1 MLSSVSNFMVG
12 VFGSRNQRLIKRYA
26 SSVAAANALEAPLKE
41 LSDDALRAKTT
52 ELKARYQ
59 ASPDLEPLLPEAF
72 ALVREAARRTL
83 GMRHFDVQ
91 LIGGITLHQGKIAE
105 MRTGEGKTLVATL
118 SAYLNALSGQGVHV
132 VTVNEY
138 LAQRDA
144 DWMGPVY
151 RFLGLS
157 VGVIK
162 SNQPIEEKRQAY
174 AADITY
180 GTNNEF
186 GFDYLR
192 DNLAFR
198 PEDRVQ
204 RMLSYAIVDEV
215 DSILID
221 EARTPL
227 IISGRSEESTELYVK
242 INQLIPSLKV
252 HRPPAGK
259 ANDDI
264 EASQVELLD
273 VKGNSLGTMSTGEA
287 LARAKDG
294 GHHLIEIEAEAKPS
308 KAQLFVPGDYTID
321 EKSKQAHL
329 TEEGHERVEDLL
341 LRAGLLAE
349 GESLYDAANIRLMH
363 HLTAALR
370 AHGLFKREVDYI
382 VREGE
387 VIIVDEFT
395 GRTMIGRRWSDGLHQ
410 AVEAKEG
417 VHVKEE
423 NQTVASITF
432 QNYFRMYKKLAG
444 MTGTADTEAFE
455 FQQIYGL
462 EVVVI
467 PTHKPMVRDD
477 APDLVYLTQKDKFDA
492 IIEDITD
499 CHNRGQPVLVGTT
512 SIETSEFLSGLL
524 KKNKIPHQVLNAKYH
539 EREAEI
545 IMQAGRPGTVTIAT
559 NMAGRGT
566 DIVLGGAVVA
576 ERAKLTAPSDADLAA
591 LETDWNQRH
600 AKVIEMGGLHIIGT
614 ERHESRRIDNQLRG
628 RSGRQGDPGSSRFY
642 LSLEDNLMR
651 IFGDPERIKRML
663 SRAGMKPGEVIESKL
678 LSRQIERAQRKVEAH
693 NFDIRKQL
701 LEYDDV
707 ANDQRRVVYQQRSEL
722 MDASDIADAI
732 RAIRAEVVNAAVSE
746 HVAPE
751 SVEEEWDKDGL
762 GKALERDF
770 GVRMD
775 VAGTLERDHTIEE
788 KRLRELVVA
797 AVGEAY
803 DRKVGRDRAEGHARD
818 READHAAAARLSLEG
833 AHRRARLP
841 ATRHP
846 PARLRA
852 AQSEAGVQARG
863 VRDVQLDARARET
876 RHDQHPLEDPDSA
889 SRRRAG
895 RRAATAGSEHAA
907 SFQHAAAPSLVQ
919 APPPAPE
926 PRPGAPVP
934 RPPPP
939 TAEPVAPYV
948 REQPKVGRNDPCPCG
963 SGKKFK
969 QCHGRLS

>member
-1 MLSSVSNFMVG
+1 MVG
-12 VFGSRNQRLIKRYA
+12 VFGSRNQRLVKRYG
-26 SSVAAANALEAPLKE
+26 SLVAAANALEAGLTPLG
-41 LSDDALRAKTT
+41 DDALRAKTA
-52 ELKARYQ
+52 ELKQRYTESQ
-59 ASPDLEPLLPEAF
+59 DLDALLPEAF
-72 ALVREAARRTL
+72 ALAREAARRTL

-91 LIGGITLHQGKIAE
+91 LVGGIALHQGKIAE

-118 SAYLNALSGQGVHV
+118 NAYLNALTGKGVHV

-144 DWMGPVY
+144 DWMAPIY

-162 SNQPIEEKRQAY
+162 SNQPTEEKREAY

-204 RMLSYAIVDEV
+204 RTLNYAIVDEV

-227 IISGRSEESTELYVK
+227 IISGRSEESTELYIR
-242 INQLIPSLKV
+242 INQLIPSLKI
-252 HRPPAGK
+252 HKPPPGK
-259 ANDDI
+259 ANDEI
-264 EASQVELLD
+264 ESGQVELLG
-273 VKGNSLGTMSTGEA
+273 VTGNSLGPMSTGAA
-287 LARAKDG
+287 LAKAKEDG
-294 GHHLIEIEAEAKPS
+294 LHVIEVDTDVKPPR
-308 KAQLFVPGDYTID
+308 AQLFVPGHYSID

-329 TEEGHERVEDLL
+329 TEEGHEYVERLL
-341 LRAGLLAE
+341 LKAGLLSE
-349 GESLYDAANIRLMH
+349 GESLYDPANIKLMH

-382 VREGE
+382 VKDDE

-417 VHVKEE
+417 VRVKEE

-444 MTGTADTEAFE
+444 MTGTADTEAYE

-467 PTHKPMVRDD
+467 PTHMPMIRDD

-492 IIEDITD
+492 IIEDIKD
-499 CHNRGQPVLVGTT
+499 CNNRGQPVLVGTT

-524 KKNKIPHQVLNAKYH
+524 KKAKIPHQVLNAKFH

-566 DIVLGGAVVA
+566 DIKLGGNLEA
-576 ERAKLTAPSDADLAA
+576 ERAKLAAAGDAGMADVELPA
-591 LETDWNQRH
+591 LEADWKQRH
-600 AKVIEMGGLHIIGT
+600 AKVLEMGGLHIIGT

-663 SRAGMKPGEVIESKL
+663 SRAGMKPGEAIESKL

-722 MDASDIADAI
+722 MDATDISDAI
-732 RAIRAEVVNAAVSE
+732 GAIRAEVVNAAISE

-762 GKALERDF
+762 SKTLEREF
-770 GVRMD
+770 AVRMD
-775 VAGTLERDHTIEE
+775 VASLLESDHTIDE
-788 KRLRELVVA
+788 KGLRERV
-797 AVGEAY
+797 
-803 DRKVGRDRAEGHARD
+803 
-818 READHAAAARLSLEG
+818 AAAAGQAYDKKVAEIGPKVMHEVEKQIMLRQLDSHWKEHIGALDYLRQGIHLRGYAQRNPKQEYKREAFEMFSSMLERVKHDTISIL
-833 AHRRARLP
+833 AKIQIRRP
-841 ATRHP
+841 
-846 PARLRA
+846 
-852 AQSEAGVQARG
+852 EDVQA
-863 VRDVQLDARARET
+863 VEPAA
-876 RHDQHPLEDPDSA
+876 PDPSTL
-889 SRRRAG
+889 R
-895 RRAATAGSEHAA
+895 
-907 SFQHAAAPSLVQ
+907 FQHAAAPSLTP
-919 APPPAPE
+919 ATPAPE
-926 PRPGAPVP
+926 PRLGGPAQPDP
-934 RPPPP
+934 RMRPPPA
-939 TAEPVAPYV
+939 AEPITPFV
-948 REQPKVGRNDPCPCG
+948 REAPKVGRNDPCPCG
-963 SGKKFK
+963 SGKKYK